1 MQRVFNRLNFVLAVN
16 TTMVVSLLHL
26 LRTLAIAF
34 YPIRTK
40 LRSMLDNVVNK
51 VATLNQTAAVLI
63 A

>member
-16 TTMVVSLLHL
+16 MTTVVSLLHL

-34 YPIRTK
+34 YPIRTM

-51 VATLNQTAAVLI
+51 VATLKKEAVLI